1 MPRKLAS
8 DAIRA
13 AARLPPAAGS
23 SDIHAVVAPA
33 ARPVAN
39 PLNTRATK
47 SQGVLVATANR
58 TVLARANPY
67 GGRRGVPASDL
78 VGQTAEDQE
87 RDEVAKDV
95 NRINERERDAG
106 KTERLLVK
114 RIKRGRQSR
123 TDERDRKSGGDDYH
137 RNAAGKLTAL
147 HQ

>member
-1 MPRKLAS
+1 MAER
-8 DAIRA
+8 
-13 AARLPPAAGS
+13 PAPS
-23 SDIHAVVAPA
+23 
-33 ARPVAN
+33 
-39 PLNTRATK
+39 T
-47 SQGVLVATANR
+47 QQQ
-58 TVLARANPY
+58 
-67 GGRRGVPASDL
+67 L
-78 VGQTAEDQE
+78 VGGLYDFIHLFATR

-137 RNAAGKLTAL
+137 RNAAGKLSAL